1 MYKVYE
7 NVENLTISNNIH
19 LFDSPRCTN
28 WILHGFSK
36 WQAHALDW
44 SINTCRKCSV
54 FSIHMTVHTHTHFYT
69 FTSTNIITQKQKK
82 EKCVSTNIKTSSF
95 TMFQLV
101 LNPKTQLSKWMK
113 TSKHFAIVRA
123 SNSLTLKCSFVWAS
137 GVVQVCTKLYNFCF
151 VLF

>member
-1 MYKVYE
+1 MYKVSE
-7 NVENLTISNNIH
+7 NAENLTISNNIH

-36 WQAHALDW
+36 LQPHALDW
-44 SINTCRKCSV
+44 SINTCIKCSV
-54 FSIHMTVHTHTHFYT
+54 FSNHMTVHTHTHLYT

-101 LNPKTQLSKWMK
+101 LNPKTHSFQNEWKLANILPLRWLQIIESQMK
-113 TSKHFAIVRA
+113 FCVGFRGYSSHSIATTS
-123 SNSLTLKCSFVWAS
+123 N
-137 GVVQVCTKLYNFCF
+137 
-151 VLF
+151 